1 MRSREIASEEY
12 FRALNQHPDIRNIEN
27 CPRYIDPGTYYT
39 IDKTVRNRMRAQPFG
54 FDYSEVLNL
63 EVDLREKSSKQG
75 RVFASKPP
83 KDLGQELVNRLSS
96 NTDPTQKPKRRLTFD
111 EWKRKKTTEAR
122 LKKRLIEESVR
133 NEYKRRMESR
143 DDVSSHNR
151 HRSAGYEGEMGSI
164 TSH

>member
-1 MRSREIASEEY
+1 M
-12 FRALNQHPDIRNIEN
+12 
-27 CPRYIDPGTYYT
+27 
-39 IDKTVRNRMRAQPFG
+39 
-54 FDYSEVLNL
+54 LNL

-143 DDVSSHNR
+143 GESRDDVSSHNR
-151 HRSAGYEGEMGSI
+151 HRSAGYAGEMDSI